1 MRIVT
6 VKSGVGNVRSV
17 VAALDRATRH
27 ARSASIVTSSD
38 PEEIR
43 SADVLVVP
51 GQGAFGAFVDALDAG
66 AGLREVLVERIR
78 AGVPYLGICLG
89 LQVLFED
96 SAEAPMAR
104 GLGIFRGS
112 VRRLVPGIDASTGLE
127 LPLPHMGWN
136 RAEEIPDTGSIATSA
151 FYYFA
156 HSYAAVPVDPSVT
169 SSVTKYGDA
178 SFASSIRS
186 GNVFGVQFH
195 PEKSQAAGLALLDR
209 FFVTA
214 TRSLK

>member
-17 VAALDRATRH
+17 VSALDRVTRN
-27 ARSASIVTSSD
+27 ARSTSIVTTGS

-43 SADVLVVP
+43 QADVLVVP
-51 GQGAFGAFVDALDAG
+51 GQGAFGAFVSALDG
-66 AGLREVLVERIR
+66 GLREVLVERIH

-89 LQVLFED
+89 LQILFED
-96 SAEAPMAR
+96 SAEDPGPQ
-104 GLGIFRGS
+104 GLGILRGS
-112 VRRLVPGIDASTGLE
+112 VRRLVPGVDRHTGLE

-136 RAEEIPDTGSIATSA
+136 RAEEIPDTGSIAASA

-156 HSYAAVPVDPSVT
+156 HSYVAVPIDPKVTASVT
-169 SSVTKYGDA
+169 TYGDA

-195 PEKSQAAGLALLDR
+195 PEKSQAAGLALLER
-209 FFVTA
+209 FFATA
-214 TRSLK
+214 ARS